1 MLEKK
6 PGALHNGAPF
16 VEWDLPAAIQRVRER
31 LLKPRGDRAFVELL
45 LVTREVGLDA
55 LQVACELS
63 LECGVVNGSLVM
75 NELRRLTAP
84 ARPVQLE
91 LPAQLQ
97 LRVEPLADCGRY
109 EQLRSGQY
117 VH

>member
-1 MLEKK
+1 MEGGLVHRGFTGHACRLHEKSGL
-6 PGALHNGAPF
+6 GA
-16 VEWDLPAAIQRVRER
+16 
-31 LLKPRGDRAFVELL
+31 
-45 LVTREVGLDA
+45 REVGLDA
-55 LQVACELS
+55 LLVACELA

-84 ARPVQLE
+84 ARPVQLG

-97 LRVEPLADCGRY
+97 LRIEPLADCGRY